1 MWGWWL
7 HHCHS
12 DSSSCLAID
21 MGQEKDKYKDTQKDK
36 DKNPRKD
43 KDKEYRYSARGSI
56 IFRLRR
62 AFFPSMFKLAF
73 KMFFYLLHLEE
84 IFCG

>member
-21 MGQEKDKYKDTQKDK
+21 MGQEKDKYKDPQKDK

-43 KDKEYRYSARGSI
+43 KDKEYRYTA
-56 IFRLRR
+56 
-62 AFFPSMFKLAF
+62 
-73 KMFFYLLHLEE
+73 
-84 IFCG
+84 